1 LRRACEAPAI
11 LERRV
16 LVVQA
21 SDQQA
26 VLLAAARVSRERPPE
41 LDERVWIFRKCCRV
55 YRLKRLQG

>member
-1 LRRACEAPAI
+1 VPAI
-11 LERRV
+11 LERGP